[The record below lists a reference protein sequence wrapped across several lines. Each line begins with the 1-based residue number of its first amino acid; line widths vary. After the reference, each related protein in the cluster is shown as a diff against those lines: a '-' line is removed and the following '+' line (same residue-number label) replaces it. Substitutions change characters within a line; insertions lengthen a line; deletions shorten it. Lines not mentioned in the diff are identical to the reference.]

1 MPASSSFVDPSSLSL
16 PSPSHSPSPAPESS
30 LPTTST
36 ANLQSASASST
47 TSAQPSRKRP
57 RTETSSEER
66 KEARAHRNRIAAQNS
81 RDRRKAQFQLLERR
95 VAELEEEN
103 RVLRA
108 SISLASISAGHNI
121 AAAPVARPK
130 LTPAEEQREK
140 ENQELKERIR
150 TLEKGWDAVVK
161 ALAAQGLPTG
171 ISLSGPEA
179 STSTPTAQ
187 TASLP
192 TPTALTPPS
201 SSAKSSSPASAVIT
215 KVEAPESPAKLR
227 DSTSLPSLT
236 SAPLGFPLS
245 PAPSDSSLDSFD
257 IDMEFELS
265 SSASTSSL
273 FASDFKSPEQS
284 KQTTH
289 EQLLTTRHLAR
300 VATTAV
306 KAVSLQRVVNSRT
319 MEILAAS
326 PSLPTKSLPDT
337 TEGDALSGLP
347 APSAAQMIIPD
358 FTAGAGVGVN
368 EGAVEGVSVG
378 MNGSSGSTDVG
389 MSNVAMSLYN
399 WVDEA
404 EMKKLLDMLPSI
416 EGVGEAVPWDS
427 TMLSAMSTIGV

>member
-1 MPASSSFVDPSSLSL
+1 MPAPSSFVDPSSLSL

-36 ANLQSASASST
+36 ANLQSASASSS

-192 TPTALTPPS
+192 APAVLTPPS
-201 SSAKSSSPASAVIT
+201 SSPAKSSSPASAVIT
-215 KVEAPESPAKLR
+215 KVEAPESPTKLR
-227 DSTSLPSLT
+227 QDSTSLPSLT

-273 FASDFKSPEQS
+273 FASDFK
-284 KQTTH
+284 
-289 EQLLTTRHLAR
+289 
-300 VATTAV
+300 V
-306 KAVSLQRVVNSRT
+306 
-319 MEILAAS
+319 
-326 PSLPTKSLPDT
+326 
-337 TEGDALSGLP
+337 
-347 APSAAQMIIPD
+347 
-358 FTAGAGVGVN
+358 
-368 EGAVEGVSVG
+368 
-378 MNGSSGSTDVG
+378 
-389 MSNVAMSLYN
+389 
-399 WVDEA
+399 
-404 EMKKLLDMLPSI
+404 
-416 EGVGEAVPWDS
+416 
-427 TMLSAMSTIGV
+427 

>member
-36 ANLQSASASST
+36 AGLQSASASSS

-108 SISLASISAGHNI
+108 SISLASISVGHNI
-121 AAAPVARPK
+121 AATPVARPK

-192 TPTALTPPS
+192 PPTALTPPS
-201 SSAKSSSPASAVIT
+201 SSPAKSTSPASADIT
-215 KVEAPESPAKLR
+215 KVEAPESPTKLR
-227 DSTSLPSLT
+227 QDSTLLPSLA

-245 PAPSDSSLDSFD
+245 PAPSNSSLDSFD
-257 IDMEFELS
+257 IDMDFELS

-319 MEILAAS
+319 MWAS
-326 PSLPTKSLPDT
+326 
-337 TEGDALSGLP
+337 
-347 APSAAQMIIPD
+347 API
-358 FTAGAGVGVN
+358 
-368 EGAVEGVSVG
+368 
-378 MNGSSGSTDVG
+378 SSPQ
-389 MSNVAMSLYN
+389 L
-399 WVDEA
+399 
-404 EMKKLLDMLPSI
+404 LPSRSQMLMTR
-416 EGVGEAVPWDS
+416 PWRPCS
-427 TMLSAMSTIGV
+427 GRSSRRAPACRRRACLIPPKVMLFPDCPPPRRRK